1 MSTYSDLRLP
11 EAPADRPYTFINM
24 VTTIDG
30 KSVSGTR
37 EDGVMDLGSATDHI
51 LMGRIEQGA
60 DAIMVGAQTVRSA
73 KPSWNPKTPKRLIV
87 TRSGNLPLESRFF
100 EGEAYAVAPESTR
113 LAEGVSC
120 IRGGAD
126 EIDWPMLLRKLREEF
141 GIERLLVSG
150 GSELNGALLH
160 QDLVDDLFWT
170 IAPKVKLGREV
181 PTYAGGEP
189 LPREALL
196 KFNLMEH
203 HVVENEI
210 FLRYRRLR

>member
-1 MSTYSDLRLP
+1 MSTYSDLKLP
-11 EAPADRPYTFINM
+11 AAPADRPYTFINM

-37 EDGVMDLGSATDHI
+37 EDGVMDLGSSTDHI
-51 LMGRIEQGA
+51 LMRRIEGGA

-73 KPSWNPKTPKRLIV
+73 KPSWNPNVEKRLIV
-87 TRSGNLPLESRFF
+87 TRSGNLPLDSRFF
-100 EGEAYAVAPESTR
+100 EGEAYAISPLGTLLPQGVA
-113 LAEGVSC
+113 A
-120 IRGGAD
+120 IRGGEG
-126 EIDWPMLLRKLREEF
+126 EIDWLEMLRKLRQEL

-160 QDLVDDLFWT
+160 ADLIDDLFWT
-170 IAPKVKLGREV
+170 IAPKVKLGRDL

-196 KFNLMEH
+196 HFDLLEH

-210 FLRYRRLR
+210 FLRYRRRR